1 MLILDNLQN
10 DGGGGLKVFC
20 RAAERLEASYFFLA
34 KNPSTL
40 LANSSENPNRA
51 LARE

>member
-1 MLILDNLQN
+1 MAFRIP
-10 DGGGGLKVFC
+10 
-20 RAAERLEASYFFLA
+20 AYFFFD
-34 KNPSTL
+34 KNPRTL

>member
-1 MLILDNLQN
+1 MA
-10 DGGGGLKVFC
+10 G
-20 RAAERLEASYFFLA
+20 YFFPD

>member
-1 MLILDNLQN
+1 MVQRV
-10 DGGGGLKVFC
+10 G
-20 RAAERLEASYFFLA
+20 EASWTELWIAAYFFLD

>member
-1 MLILDNLQN
+1 MWGQPPSAVRRPMLI
-10 DGGGGLKVFC
+10 GLLASFL
-20 RAAERLEASYFFLA
+20 RLVEASYFFFD